1 MRGIVTSVFR
11 VAVSGHKVCGRVA
24 KRGKAE
30 DLGLVMSREEWVV
43 AGFRKFFF
51 EMGRTVI

>member
-11 VAVSGHKVCGRVA
+11 VAVGGHKVCRRVA

-30 DLGLVMSREEWVV
+30 DLGLVMSREEWVI

-51 EMGRTVI
+51 EMGGTVI